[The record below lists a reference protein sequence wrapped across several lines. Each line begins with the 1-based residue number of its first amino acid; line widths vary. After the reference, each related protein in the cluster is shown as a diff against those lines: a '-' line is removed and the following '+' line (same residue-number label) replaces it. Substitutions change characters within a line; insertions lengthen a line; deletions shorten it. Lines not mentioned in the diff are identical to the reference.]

1 MRFLI
6 IVLAALTATPSL
18 SSVQATNPMS
28 ACQNAA
34 RQAEKKFSIPTGLLQ
49 AISLVETGRHQKGKT
64 TAWPW
69 TVNVN
74 GKGHYF
80 KSRIEAEQFVS
91 RKKRLGVSSIDIGC
105 FQINTKWHGKAFE
118 TPLNMFEPS
127 TSAAYAASFL
137 SKLHSELGDWD
148 AAVKSYH
155 SRTTHK
161 GAAYGLKIAA
171 ALETLGQPVPRK
183 AFMSPA
189 LREGPVLTPAN
200 VTRSSAGG
208 VKLTLFTSVEP
219 LIGPAAKPLLI
230 RKE

>member
-6 IVLAALTATPSL
+6 IILAALAIPSL
-18 SSVQATNPMS
+18 ASVQAANPMS

-49 AISLVETGRHQKGKT
+49 AISLVETGHYQKGKT

-69 TVNVN
+69 TVNVS

-80 KSRIEAEQFVS
+80 KTRAEAEQFVS

-127 TSAAYAASFL
+127 TGAAYAASFL
-137 SKLHSELGDWD
+137 SKLYSELGDWD

-155 SRTTHK
+155 SRTAHK
-161 GAAYGLKIAA
+161 GAAYGLKITA
-171 ALETLGQPVPRK
+171 ALETLGQPAPRK
-183 AFMSPA
+183 AFMSPI
-189 LREGPVLTPAN
+189 LREGPILTPINASRPN
-200 VTRSSAGG
+200 AGG

-219 LIGPAAKPLLI
+219 LIGPTAKPLLI